1 MLDIEC
7 FTTIARKKQKAAFR
21 VTEGSLIVPPF
32 EGRNSLQN
40 IKNILSVNDVKD
52 DDDDDNDG
60 DDIDDDDNDDDDV
73 DKGKTS
79 SH

>member
-1 MLDIEC
+1 MLCTEC
-7 FTTIARKKQKAAFR
+7 FTTIARKKKKAAFR
-21 VTEGSLIVPPF
+21 LTEGSLIVPPF

-52 DDDDDNDG
+52 DGDDNDD
-60 DDIDDDDNDDDDV
+60 DDIDDDDDCDDV

>member
-7 FTTIARKKQKAAFR
+7 FTTIARKKKKVAFR

-52 DDDDDNDG
+52 DGDDNDD
-60 DDIDDDDNDDDDV
+60 DDIDDDDDCDDV

>member
-7 FTTIARKKQKAAFR
+7 FTTIARKKKKAAFR

-52 DDDDDNDG
+52 DGDDNDD
-60 DDIDDDDNDDDDV
+60 DDIDDDDDCDDV